1 MNGIILA
8 SGFST
13 RMGKNKLLM
22 KINNEE
28 IIRRVIKEVKK
39 SNISNIILV
48 AREKTILDMGKLE
61 NIKVVENKEAHL
73 GQSSSIRLGINSS
86 KIEEDFM
93 FFCGDQPF
101 IDFKSINKLIE
112 VSKKSNESIIVPR
125 MNERTGS
132 PVIFPKIYKKELNLL
147 TGDIGGREII
157 KNNKEKVKYVDIM
170 NPLFLEDVDTKE
182 DYMKLSKI

>member
-28 IIRRVIKEVKK
+28 IISRVIKEVKK

-48 AREKTILDMGKLE
+48 AREKTILDIGKLE
-61 NIKVVENKEAHL
+61 NVKVVENKEAYL
-73 GQSSSIRLGINSS
+73 GQSSSIKIGINNSN
-86 KIEEDFM
+86 IDEDFM

-112 VSKKSNESIIVPR
+112 ASKKARESIIIPKV
-125 MNERTGS
+125 NEKTGS
-132 PVIFPKIYKKELNLL
+132 PVIFSKIYKKDLGLL
-147 TGDIGGREII
+147 TGDIGGREVIR
-157 KNNKEKVKYVDIM
+157 KNKEKVVYVEIM
-170 NPLFLEDVDTKE
+170 NPLFLEDVDTNE
-182 DYMKLSKI
+182 DYIKLSKI

>member
-39 SNISNIILV
+39 SNISNVILV
-48 AREKTILDMGKLE
+48 AREKEVLDIGKEE
-61 NIKVVENKEAHL
+61 NINVVENINADL
-73 GQSSSIRLGINSS
+73 GQSSSIKYGVSNSD
-86 KIEEDFM
+86 IDEDFM

-101 IDFKSINKLIE
+101 IDYNSINKLIE
-112 VSKKSNESIIVPR
+112 ASKELNDSIVVP
-125 MNERTGS
+125 NIGKRTGS
-132 PVIFPKIYKKELNLL
+132 PVIFSKKLKNELSLL
-147 TGDIGGREII
+147 NGDVGGKEII
-157 KNNKEKVKYVDIM
+157 KKNKDKVIYVEISNELFFEDI
-170 NPLFLEDVDTKE
+170 DTKE
-182 DYMKLSKI
+182 DYFKFINM

>member
-13 RMGKNKLLM
+13 RMRKNKLLM

-28 IIRRVIKEVKK
+28 IISRVIKEVKK
-39 SNISNIILV
+39 SNISYIILV
-48 AREKTILDMGKLE
+48 AREKTILDIGKLE
-61 NIKVVENKEAHL
+61 YVKVVVNKEAYL

-86 KIEEDFM
+86 KIEEDFI
-93 FFCGDQPF
+93 FFCRDQPF

-147 TGDIGGREII
+147 TGDIVGREII
-157 KNNKEKVKYVDIM
+157 KNNKEKVIYVDIM